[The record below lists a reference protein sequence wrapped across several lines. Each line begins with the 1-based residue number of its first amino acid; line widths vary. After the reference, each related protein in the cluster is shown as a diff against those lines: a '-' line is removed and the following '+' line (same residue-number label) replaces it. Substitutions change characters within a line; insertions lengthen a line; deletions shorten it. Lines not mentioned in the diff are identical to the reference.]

1 MIGKLTKGKSFY
13 TLISY
18 ILDPNK
24 DAILIDSE
32 GVLIANNRDI
42 ASSFNIQAKLNP
54 RLSLCVGHT
63 SLNFHKSDLTKLT
76 NEFIVKIAKEYLDKM
91 GIANTQYIIGRHF
104 DKEHPHVHIC
114 YNRVN
119 NEGKTITDKNERI
132 RNAKITNEL
141 TVKYDLYY
149 ASGKENV
156 KTHRLREPH
165 KTKYEIYDIVS
176 MSVKEC
182 NSWETL
188 KVQLGYKGVEVSFK
202 YRGQTADVQG
212 VIFSKN
218 GYTFSGS
225 KIDASMS
232 YSKISHQ
239 LTTHSMVQDISNGQ
253 NTSSLCCFSTVLPI
267 FHYNEDNEE
276 LARRKKKKRNNK
288 NNKGLSL

>member
-24 DAILIDSE
+24 DALLIDSE
-32 GVLIANNRDI
+32 GVLTANNRDI

-54 RLSLCVGHT
+54 RLGLCVGHI
-63 SLNFHKSDLTKLT
+63 SLNFHKNDLPKLT
-76 NEFIVKIAKEYLDKM
+76 NEFIVKIAREYLEQM
-91 GIANTQYIIGRHF
+91 GITNTQYIIGRHF

-119 NEGKTITDKNERI
+119 NKGKTITDKNERI

-141 TVKYDLYY
+141 TIQYDLYY

-165 KTKYEIYDIVS
+165 KTKHEIHDIVS
-176 MSVKEC
+176 VAVKEC
-182 NSWETL
+182 NSWEAL
-188 KVQLGYKGVEVSFK
+188 KTQLGYNGVEVSFK
-202 YRGQTADVQG
+202 YRGQTADIQG
-212 VIFSKN
+212 VMFSKN

-225 KIDASMS
+225 KIDTSMS

-239 LTTHSMVQDISNGQ
+239 LTTHSMVQAVASNQ
-253 NTSSLCCFSTVLPI
+253 NTSDLDYSSIMQPI
-267 FHYNEDNEE
+267 FYDNEDDEE
-276 LARRKKKKRNNK
+276 LSRRKKKKRNNK
-288 NNKGLSL
+288 NNKGLTL